1 MTHYKEYDGEL
12 NFATDAWTS
21 PNQKAMVAFTVHFEH
36 QGAPMTMVLDVVEV
50 AKSHSG
56 LNLATAF
63 ADMIHNLKLETK
75 VRV

>member
-1 MTHYKEYDGEL
+1 MTHHKEYDGEL
-12 NFATDAWTS
+12 NFVTDAWTS